1 MEIFSEK
8 DFINNIFE
16 NLSGADKK
24 LGHANIIIAGKT
36 GVGKSTLINS
46 VFNEKIAE
54 VGIGRPVTNH
64 IKEYNNSNMPITLYD
79 TVGLELSSERLAA
92 AQKEM
97 LDLIME
103 KQKNDDPN
111 KIINCIWYCVNA
123 TSNRFEQAEA
133 DFIEKISREANIP
146 VIIVLT
152 QSFNEKQSKKLAA
165 EIEDLNLNATVIR
178 VLAEE
183 YELTDDIKIAPFGLD
198 LLVEYVYEI
207 LPENSRKAFVAA
219 QKVSIKLKRRTAH
232 AIVAGTAATSF
243 ATGFLPIPFSDAIAL
258 IPTQVAMISGITA
271 AYKIELEKGV
281 MASIFSCLVGITGVT
296 IGGRA
301 LSAELLKLI
310 PGVGGTINGATAA
323 ILTIVLGETYIFII
337 EAIAKGEILQEKIGS
352 EEFKAEIKKVFE
364 NNLKAI
370 GKSPLDWIKK
380 NK

>member
-8 DFINNIFE
+8 EFVDSIFD
-16 NLSGADKK
+16 NLKGSDKM

-54 VGIGRPVTNH
+54 VGVGKPVTNH
-64 IKEYNNSNMPITLYD
+64 LKEYNKSDMPITLYD
-79 TVGLELSSERLAA
+79 TVGLELSSERLAS
-92 AQKEM
+92 AQKEI

-103 KQKNDDPN
+103 KQKEGDPN
-111 KIINCIWYCVNA
+111 KVINCIWYCVNA
-123 TSNRFEQAEA
+123 TSNRFEQAEE
-133 DFIEKISREANIP
+133 DFITKISKEADIP
-146 VIIVLT
+146 AIIVIT
-152 QSFNEKQSKKLAA
+152 QCFNEKQSKTLETA
-165 EIEDLNLNATVIR
+165 IEERNLNAKVIR

-183 YELTDDIKIAPFGLD
+183 YELTDDIKFQPFGLD
-198 LLVEYVYEI
+198 TLVEYVYEI
-207 LPENSRKAFVAA
+207 LSESSRKAFAAA

-243 ATGFLPIPFSDAIAL
+243 TTGFIPIPFSDAIAL
-258 IPTQVAMISGITA
+258 VPTQVAMISGITA
-271 AYKIELEKGV
+271 AYKVDLEKGV
-281 MASIFSCLVGITGVT
+281 MTSIFSCLVGITGVT

-310 PGVGGTINGATAA
+310 PGVGGAINGATAA
-323 ILTIVLGETYIFII
+323 VLTIALGETYIFII
-337 EAIAKGEILQEKIGS
+337 EAIAKGELLQEKIGS
-352 EEFKAEIKKVFE
+352 AEFKAEIKNVFE

-370 GKSPLDWIKK
+370 GTSPFDWIKK